1 MFMKRIIVAL
11 LVLTLAVNFAGS
23 QGGAA
28 AAETGRPGFSQFTD
42 LFSRDV
48 EYFKGVVRK
57 FKDMGNHWAD
67 KAVGILVELKVIDG
81 YPEDGTFRP
90 ENNITRAEFTKILV
104 TSMKLDMKSGSSFAD
119 TADHWSKDYVNT
131 AVVNGI
137 IKSSE
142 FGSSFLPDV
151 NITRLEMAKMVVRAA
166 GLGTQAE
173 DLKGQATRFSDDG
186 LIGYNDKGFIKLASE
201 KKIINGYPED
211 GTFRPQGLATRAEA
225 SQMIINLLEYVSKTP
240 GNTVTPNPTP
250 TTTPVSTPTPTPEA
264 TKIPLQEL
272 GGMTLEIAKQDPILS
287 RLLELKGIANIGQS
301 PNKDEL
307 DAGFNEFHKDGRM
320 DIAMKI
326 DFTTDLNNYFI
337 RVYRDSDENQQR
349 LKAVLAILFPD
360 YPEMQEQI
368 YTEMVA
374 CKEQGTPAFYNLN
387 EKYGIVTKKISTT
400 WIDDKQWGVWC
411 SIFVR
416 RN

>member
-48 EYFKGVVRK
+48 EYFKDAVRK

-104 TSMKLDMKSGSSFAD
+104 TSMKLDMKSGSSFTD

-142 FGSSFLPDV
+142 FGTSFLPDV

-173 DLKGQATRFSDDG
+173 NLKGQTTRFSDDG

-201 KKIINGYPED
+201 KKIINGYTD
-211 GTFRPQGLATRAEA
+211 NTFQPNGYATRAEA
-225 SQMIINLLEYVSKTP
+225 SQMIVNLLKYITDNGISTP
-240 GNTVTPNPTP
+240 APTSVPTSTPTPVPTPTPTP
-250 TTTPVSTPTPTPEA
+250 TTTPEMNNVVVD
-264 TKIPLQEL
+264 
-272 GGMTLEIAKQDPILS
+272 GDPILEGLAAIEGLRS
-287 RLLELKGIANIGQS
+287 ANYNTRSNEYSFAYVERNPNNRNKRDMVLEVIYYPNNKYNVVTFNVFRNSPTNLMRFSKSLELILPQM
-301 PNKDEL
+301 KDEIFSIAL
-307 DAGFNEFHKDGRM
+307 ERM
-320 DIAMKI
+320 GGQGQ
-326 DFTTDLNNYFI
+326 DFFDSYRESFELYVGHLTDSIFT
-337 RVYRDSDENQQR
+337 
-349 LKAVLAILFPD
+349 
-360 YPEMQEQI
+360 PE
-368 YTEMVA
+368 
-374 CKEQGTPAFYNLN
+374 EQGVMVSL
-387 EKYGIVTKKISTT
+387 IKK
-400 WIDDKQWGVWC
+400 
-411 SIFVR
+411 R
-416 RN
+416 